1 MRLNT
6 ALYVPIQDGRVMCS
20 LWREN
25 WVMGA
30 RQGALGLDWTLPRRG

>member
-1 MRLNT
+1 VRLNT

-20 LWREN
+20 LLREN

-30 RQGALGLDWTLPRRG
+30 TLDLDWTLSRRG